1 MKKISGG
8 LRRKLFTSDN
18 QSNYLTY
25 EDLLDKSENILTKLE
40 QSKSYGIKRNSYRI
54 KSILRPINNYINSK
68 KKKTK

>member
-1 MKKISGG
+1 MKKINGK
-8 LRRKLFTSDN
+8 LRRKLFTNDN

-25 EDLLDKSENILTKLE
+25 EDLLNKSENILTKLE

-54 KSILRPINNYINSK
+54 KSIIRPINNYINSK